1 MKLFALTVL
10 TTLAALGA
18 APALTPGSVT
28 VGNNLQTY
36 TTVAFS
42 EPVSA
47 DLELTLTSSDPS
59 RLLLSKTPDVA
70 GSPSI
75 TLKVRARFR
84 ESPEFWI
91 HGLADTGQVN
101 YTASAPGFETKTAPV
116 TLTPSGIVLI
126 GPNGA
131 AVPEFITTPR
141 GLPLRIKLH
150 SVRLDAALNFV
161 EQQYIRGGL
170 SLDIKVTS
178 SDGRVGA
185 VATSPVNMGA
195 AGDTAITEFKA
206 ASAGKTTLAVVQPA
220 GFRAPNKLNS
230 LVATVRTPGI
240 AAANEMTIGQ
250 NLQLAAAV
258 SLGEPAPEGGIT
270 ITLTSSDPVK
280 LLLSTAATEEGK
292 ASIKINIP
300 GGGVSAHYYLQALG
314 CSGTVTHTASAPGY
328 ISRTGTLTL
337 APAGVIIA
345 LPEHGPPDEAE
356 VLRPESAGGH
366 QNMFVALLSERKPTP
381 LVVYTAF
388 VDPVTHRAADITVE
402 QLRAGLTL
410 TVDLKSA
417 DPAVGTV
424 ASKVTIQG
432 GSERTTTPFTP
443 LKAGKTVISV
453 ATPEGFT
460 KPSNATELLAIVRE

>member
-1 MKLFALTVL
+1 MKLVALAVFSTV
-10 TTLAALGA
+10 AGFGA
-18 APALTPGSVT
+18 APTLTPGSVT

-36 TTVAFS
+36 TSVRFS

-47 DLELTLTSSDPS
+47 DLDLMLMSSDPS

-70 GSPSI
+70 GSRSI

-84 ESPEFWI
+84 ESPEFWV

-101 YTASAPGFETKTAPV
+101 YMASAPGFETTPGSV
-116 TLTPSGIVLI
+116 TLMPSGIVLV

-131 AVPEFITTPR
+131 AVPEFTTTPR
-141 GLPLRIKLH
+141 GLPLKIKLH
-150 SVRLDAALNFV
+150 SVRLDPAFNFV

-178 SDGRVGA
+178 SDARVGA
-185 VATSPVNMGA
+185 VMMPVNMGA
-195 AGDTAITEFKA
+195 AGDTAVTEFKA
-206 ASAGKTTLAVVQPA
+206 AAVGKTTLAVVQPE
-220 GFRAPNKLNS
+220 GFRTPNKLNS
-230 LVATVRTPGI
+230 LVATVRVPGI

-258 SLGEPAPEGGIT
+258 SLGEPAPDGGII
-270 ITLTSSDPVK
+270 ITLTSHDPGK

-292 ASIKINIP
+292 GSIKINIP
-300 GGGVSAHYYLQALG
+300 AGSVSANYYLQGLG

-328 ISRTGTLTL
+328 ASRTGTLTL
-337 APAGVIIA
+337 APSGVIIA
-345 LPEHGPPDEAE
+345 LPQHGPPDEAE

-388 VDPVTHRAADITVE
+388 VDPATHRAADITVE

-410 TVDLKSA
+410 AVDLKNT
-417 DPAVGTV
+417 DPTVGTV
-424 ASKVTIQG
+424 PLQVTIHG
-432 GSERTTTPFTP
+432 GSERITTPFTP

-453 ATPEGFT
+453 GTPDGFT